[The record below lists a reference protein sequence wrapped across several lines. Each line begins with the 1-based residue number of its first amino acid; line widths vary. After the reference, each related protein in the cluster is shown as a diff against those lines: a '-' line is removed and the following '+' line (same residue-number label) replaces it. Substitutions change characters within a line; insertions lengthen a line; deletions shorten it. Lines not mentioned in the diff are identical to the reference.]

1 MWFGLQLSEG
11 AVGLS
16 AHRVIFKAGN
26 EMRKPILYVMC
37 CAGWLGAAE
46 IRAETRSVK
55 TVSFKTGN
63 EYDASRQS
71 NAVDKSAGFDAAN
84 STGVGRNKELVF
96 GVNDFSELFSRA
108 AANGFGGVVDFDGDV
123 ILTESGSTSFVA
135 NMGRKTLRITT
146 LKPVCTDLDVDST
159 PISGP
164 GRLGGEG
171 FLSRAFLEDGTPPE
185 SADLEFTWKESGFAS
200 GEHVRAVAGTI
211 LGISFGNLPEDK
223 WIMKALLDNGD
234 VIAATA
240 PVNAKNGDGLDD
252 TFFGVYAP
260 EGRYI
265 VGVSWMNNHA
275 PSITNTVSCGLD
287 DFAFLTSNKSF
298 VIPKN
303 DLLYGDDLVETNELV
318 SAIHTVDSV
327 GVGPDSLDGDPSILF
342 GFDKPNQGGSS
353 TNALPDRS
361 PTDETDYSAL
371 FGSDRPGGRRSSSSR
386 NRDDSASGND
396 EGEAVDPED
405 ASDDDYSSL

>member
-1 MWFGLQLSEG
+1 
-11 AVGLS
+11 
-16 AHRVIFKAGN
+16 
-26 EMRKPILYVMC
+26 MRKPFLYIVF
-37 CAGWLGAAE
+37 CAGFLGAAE
-46 IRAETRSVK
+46 IRAEIGSVK
-55 TVSFKTGN
+55 TVTFKTGN
-63 EYDASRQS
+63 EYDASQQS

-146 LKPVCTDLDVDST
+146 SKPVCTDLDVDST

-275 PSITNTVSCGLD
+275 PSITNHVSCGLD
-287 DFAFLTSNKSF
+287 DFAFLSSKTSF

-303 DLLYGDDLVETNELV
+303 DVLYGDDIIETNALI
-318 SAIHTVDSV
+318 STTNTVDSV
-327 GVGPDSLDGDPSILF
+327 DVEPDSLGGDPSILF
-342 GFDKPNQGGSS
+342 GLDKPNQSDSS
-353 TNALPDRS
+353 TNALSDRS
-361 PTDETDYSAL
+361 PADETDYSAL
-371 FGSDRPGGRRSSSSR
+371 FGSDRPRGRRSSLSTNRNDSSAGAVES
-386 NRDDSASGND
+386 DSTTN
-396 EGEAVDPED
+396 
-405 ASDDDYSSL
+405 

>member
-1 MWFGLQLSEG
+1 
-11 AVGLS
+11 
-16 AHRVIFKAGN
+16 
-26 EMRKPILYVMC
+26 MRKPFLYIVF
-37 CAGWLGAAE
+37 CAGFLGVAE
-46 IRAETRSVK
+46 IRAETRSFK
-55 TVSFKTGN
+55 TVTFKTGN
-63 EYDASRQS
+63 EYDASEQS

-96 GVNDFSELFSRA
+96 GVNDFSGLFSRA

-146 LKPVCTDLDVDST
+146 SEPVCTDLEVDST

-164 GRLGGEG
+164 GTLGGVG
-171 FLSRAFLEDGTPPE
+171 FLSRAFLEDATPPE
-185 SADLEFTWKESGFAS
+185 SANLEFIWKESGFAS

-211 LGISFGNLPEDK
+211 LAISSSNEPEDK
-223 WIMKALLDNGD
+223 WIMKASLDNGD

-275 PSITNTVSCGLD
+275 PSITNHVSCGLD

-298 VIPKN
+298 LIPKK
-303 DLLYGDDLVETNELV
+303 DLLYGDEIVETNEMILTTN
-318 SAIHTVDSV
+318 TVDSV
-327 GVGPDSLDGDPSILF
+327 AVAPDSLGGEPSILF
-342 GFDKPNQGGSS
+342 GFDKPSQGGSF
-353 TNALPDRS
+353 TNAHPDRS
-361 PTDETDYSAL
+361 PADETDYSAL
-371 FGSDRPGGRRSSSSR
+371 FGSDRPRGRRSSPSTNRNDSSAG
-386 NRDDSASGND
+386 DVESDSTTN
-396 EGEAVDPED
+396 
-405 ASDDDYSSL
+405 